1 MAVDRRVGS
10 TTWSPIDRTK
20 CSDYEAL
27 VRSDR
32 GGPVSAVRGAT
43 VDALAGLDGGDAE
56 GGCEMTLP
64 VPGGPRKWTTSIR
77 PMKSSWASAMMR
89 PRSSEGWKVKSK
101 LSSVLGGGA
110 LRCWGSTRRWFL
122 PSSTEWAAVGAHLS
136 SVKCSSTT
144 RRVVA
149 WTRGLANWVRQS
161 SNWAL
166 RSSSW
171 RGMACRRGA
180 RRRRG

>member
-56 GGCEMTLP
+56 GGCEMTFAGAGRAEEVDHLDTAHEVELGERHDAAP
-64 VPGGPRKWTTSIR
+64 VERGL
-77 PMKSSWASAMMR
+77 
-89 PRSSEGWKVKSK
+89 EGEVKA
-101 LSSVLGGGA
+101 LQRLGRRRLAVLGIDATLVLA
-110 LRCWGSTRRWFL
+110 LQYGMGRGRRPPL
-122 PSSTEWAAVGAHLS
+122 LGEVLVDDAA
-136 SVKCSSTT
+136 
-144 RRVVA
+144 
-149 WTRGLANWVRQS
+149 
-161 SNWAL
+161 
-166 RSSSW
+166 
-171 RGMACRRGA
+171 RRGVDPRIGELGAPVVELGVEVVVLA
-180 RRRRG
+180 RCGLQARGTAP